1 MHETENVL
9 FVPIEQCN
17 ETLCS
22 KISFLF
28 FFVNKKSL
36 QAQHDIK
43 YVSVLVLNLRMS
55 FFTATYSKHVSR
67 FRRRDTN
74 LRGCIKSVGNVYP
87 SCSVYT
93 HDQLNNI
100 YDGLLST
107 TRAQYRFYLVIKKK
121 KKKRLNKINKEIF
134 LLAFIIILKHFLIII
149 KK

>member
-1 MHETENVL
+1 MYY
-9 FVPIEQCN
+9 
-17 ETLCS
+17 LCLQS
-22 KISFLF
+22 SVMKLYVVKSHFF

-74 LRGCIKSVGNVYP
+74 LRGCIKSVGYVYP

-100 YDGLLST
+100 YDGVLST
-107 TRAQYRFYLVIKKK
+107 TRAQYRFYLVIKE
-121 KKKRLNKINKEIF
+121 KKRLNSINKEIF
-134 LLAFIIILKHFLIII
+134 FISFYNDSAFSYFNKILL
-149 KK
+149 